1 MMICQSFY
9 KTLNYAKS
17 LQIMFHKGDY
27 DETKYLVLYGPEKY
41 DAILDRIRYLI
52 G

>member
-1 MMICQSFY
+1 
-9 KTLNYAKS
+9 
-17 LQIMFHKGDY
+17 MFHKGDY
-27 DETKYLVLYGPEKY
+27 DETKCLVLYGPEKY